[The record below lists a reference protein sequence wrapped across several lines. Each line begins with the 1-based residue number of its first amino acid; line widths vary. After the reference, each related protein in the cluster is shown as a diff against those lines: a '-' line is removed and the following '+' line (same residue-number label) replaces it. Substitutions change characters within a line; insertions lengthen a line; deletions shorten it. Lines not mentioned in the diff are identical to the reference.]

1 MNSTTENSQNVRNL
15 CYCSDNARSNFKV
28 PAGYKI
34 VFVEI
39 DSSDESEG
47 EIERINE
54 FNFDFMD
61 TLINYWL
68 PRSIRNQS
76 IYFHYL

>member
-1 MNSTTENSQNVRNL
+1 MNSTTENPENVRNL
-15 CYCSDNARSNFKV
+15 CYCSENTASNFEV

-34 VFVEI
+34 VFVKI
-39 DSSDESEG
+39 DRSDESED

-68 PRSIRNQS
+68 PRSE
-76 IYFHYL
+76 